1 MSEQDLKDIN
11 WTAVFVGFSVDWAF
25 RLLVGLVL
33 LGAILALAGKNL
45 ETEDA
50 LPPAVDFAIQIVG
63 VVGAV
68 VGGSVAG
75 YIAQRRGSLHGVLA
89 SLIGLPVSFCMYG
102 AALEVGDLG
111 FIVLNVIGAG
121 YGGKFGQR
129 WRARR
134 KRDNH

>member
-1 MSEQDLKDIN
+1 MSEQNLKEIN
-11 WTAVFVGFSVDWAF
+11 WTAAFVGFGVDWAF
-25 RLLVGLVL
+25 SLLVGLVVM
-33 LGAILALAGKNL
+33 GVMLALEGINL
-45 ETEDA
+45 NKEDTLPASVDLA
-50 LPPAVDFAIQIVG
+50 LQIVG
-63 VVGAV
+63 VVGAI

-89 SLIGLPVSFCMYG
+89 SLIGLPVSFCMSD

-121 YGGKFGQR
+121 YGGKLGLR

-134 KRDNH
+134 KRDSQ

>member
-1 MSEQDLKDIN
+1 MSEQDLREIN
-11 WTAVFVGFSVDWAF
+11 WTAIFVGFSVDWAF
-25 RLLVGLVL
+25 SLLVGLVI
-33 LGAILALAGKNL
+33 LGVMLALEGTNF
-45 ETEDA
+45 EIEDT
-50 LPPAVDFAIQIVG
+50 LPLAVDIALQIVG

-68 VGGSVAG
+68 AGGLVAG

-89 SLIGLPVSFCMYG
+89 SLIGLPVSFCMSD

-121 YGGKFGQR
+121 YGGKLGLR

-134 KRDNH
+134 KRDSQ

>member
-1 MSEQDLKDIN
+1 MSEKDLKEIN
-11 WTAVFVGFSVDWAF
+11 WTAVFIGFSVDWVF
-25 RLLVGLVL
+25 SLLVGLVI
-33 LGAILALAGKNL
+33 LGAMLAVEGTNL
-45 ETEDA
+45 ETEGT
-50 LPPAVDFAIQIVG
+50 LPPELDLAIQTVGIVG
-63 VVGAV
+63 AI

-75 YIAQRRGSLHGVLA
+75 YISLRRGTLHGVLA

-134 KRDNH
+134 KRDND